1 MTTEQARA
9 AVAAL
14 PSDTELGRD
23 AAKRF
28 WGSGLW
34 AELHLTGYDFADL
47 FGQVWEQ
54 SYLETI
60 DALRKI
66 DPDKAD
72 RDETA
77 AREKIRRDRLA
88 AEEERRRKEEAR
100 ARKARL
106 KKQPLRLLTVPDLAG
121 ILRARN
127 RQRLRRLNGAR
138 P

>member
-14 PSDTELGRD
+14 PSDTELGRN

-28 WGSGLW
+28 WASCLW
-34 AELHLTGYDFADL
+34 AELHLTGYDFAEL
-47 FGQVWEQ
+47 FGQVWEE

-88 AEEERRRKEEAR
+88 EEEKRRRKEEAR
-100 ARKARL
+100 ARAAAG
-106 KKQPLRLLTVPDLAG
+106 KKTPLRLLTLPEMAG

-127 RQRLRRLNGAR
+127 RQRIGRLNH
-138 P
+138 